1 MNFKKMYEEESL
13 AGKTVVAFTSALLV
27 LQSWLWS
34 RGELE
39 LCGTCTVNIPIAV
52 FITISAILFGISV
65 FLAVATVVPP
75 RSPYGL
81 SHLRSS
87 AIRTAHFLSRGLDFM
102 VLIGYTVS
110 WLSAWTS
117 IKLGPASGQWLS
129 DIVLWA
135 GFGFF
140 IFIGIWLI
148 RRELSRTLRVM
159 LHELRLIY
167 RRFGP
172 GRGCNCASCTE
183 DCRAEGWERTGC
195 GGKDEVR
202 P

>member
-34 RGELE
+34 SGEFE
-39 LCGTCTVNIPIAV
+39 LCSTCTVNIPIAV
-52 FITISAILFGISV
+52 FITVSAMLFGFSL
-65 FLAVATVVPP
+65 FLVVATVVPP
-75 RSPYGL
+75 CSPYGL
-81 SHLRSS
+81 SPLRSY
-87 AIRTAHFLSRGLDFM
+87 AIRTAHFLSRGLEFM
-102 VLIGYTVS
+102 VWVGYTVS

-148 RRELSRTLRVM
+148 RGELSRTLRGM
-159 LHELRLIY
+159 LNGVRLIR

-172 GRGCNCASCTE
+172 GCGCDCGPRTE
-183 DCRAEGWERTGC
+183 DCRGEGWERTGVW
-195 GGKDEVR
+195 G
-202 P
+202 

>member
-1 MNFKKMYEEESL
+1 MNFKNMYEEESL

-39 LCGTCTVNIPIAV
+39 LWSACTFNLPIAV
-52 FITISAILFGISV
+52 FITTGAILFGLSV

-81 SHLRSS
+81 SHLRSY
-87 AIRTAHFLSRGLDFM
+87 AIRTADFLSRGLDIM
-102 VLIGYTVS
+102 VLVGYTVS

-135 GFGFF
+135 GFVFF

-148 RRELSRTLRVM
+148 RGELSRTLRGM
-159 LHELRLIY
+159 LNGVRLIR

-172 GRGCNCASCTE
+172 GCGCNCGPCTE
-183 DCRAEGWERTGC
+183 DCRGEGWERTGVW
-195 GGKDEVR
+195 G
-202 P
+202 